1 MPQQAFAPAP
11 LEAAPDMAEALR
23 LEALDRFDI
32 LDTPK
37 EEAFDRIARLIRN
50 IFDVPIGVVSVI
62 DGHRQWIKASDGT
75 KVREIE
81 RRKTFCA
88 LTIRSSG
95 PLIVPDALADPRFR
109 ESPHVVGYPHV
120 RFYAG
125 MPLTTHDGYNIGTVC
140 AIGHEPRAFSEREAD
155 ILSDLARVTMDELE
169 LRQLAVTDNLTGLMS
184 RGAFREEAEN
194 TIALALR
201 HKHHLSMVAIDLDH
215 FKSIND
221 QHGHGAGDIVLRGVA
236 QACMETQRQTDHLGR
251 LGGEEF
257 AVLLPHTDRAGAME
271 AAEKLRLAIQKL
283 SFDAG
288 AKKIGVTASFGI
300 ASLDLETRD
309 FDTLLAHADAALY
322 EAKAAGRN
330 RSMGWRRA
338 PEAVNQARRRV
349 LKAGRII
356 FNHRSSTIDCTVRTL
371 GDTGAGFDVIHTDG
385 IPAEFTLAIRS
396 DNFERRCRIVS
407 QTDRHLEAEFI

>member
-1 MPQQAFAPAP
+1 MPQEAPAP
-11 LEAAPDMAEALR
+11 ASTEAGPDRAEALR
-23 LEALDRFDI
+23 LEALDRLDI

-50 IFDVPIGVVSVI
+50 IFDLPIGVVSVI

-75 KVREIE
+75 NVREIE
-81 RRKTFCA
+81 LGKTFCA
-88 LTIRSSG
+88 LTVQRSG
-95 PLIVPDALADPRFR
+95 PLIVPDALADPRFHK
-109 ESPHVVGYPHV
+109 SPHVIGYPYV

-125 MPLTTHDGYNIGTVC
+125 MPLTTHDGYNIGTIC
-140 AIGHEPRAFSEREAD
+140 AIGHEPRTFSEREAG

-184 RGAFREEAEN
+184 RGAFREEAEKA
-194 TIALALR
+194 IALALR
-201 HKHHLSMVAIDLDH
+201 HKHHLSIVAIDLDH

-221 QHGHGAGDIVLRGVA
+221 RYGHGVGDTVLRGVA

-257 AVLLPHTDRAGAME
+257 AALLPHTDRAGAME
-271 AAEKLRLAIQKL
+271 TAEKLRLTIQGL
-283 SFDAG
+283 IFNAAG
-288 AKKIGVTASFGI
+288 KEIDVAASFGV
-300 ASLDLETRD
+300 ASLDLETKD

-330 RSMGWRRA
+330 RSVGWRRA
-338 PEAVNQARRRV
+338 VEAVGHARRRV

-356 FNHRSSTIDCTVRTL
+356 FNHQSSTIDCTVRTL
-371 GDTGAGFDVIHTDG
+371 GDTGAGLDVIHTDG
-385 IPAEFTLAIRS
+385 VPAEFILAIRS
-396 DNFERRCRIVS
+396 DGFERECRTVS
-407 QTDRHLEAEFI
+407 RTNRHLEVEFA